1 MSPSVF
7 KGIWPCVQFL
17 DWSDK
22 NWQKFFIINKNDVFQ
37 QKNWNPKSLKPSY
50 LAGFYD
56 FACQIL
62 LIMWRQASAIKFVFA
77 VLLNRKIEKVM
88 SILR

>member
-1 MSPSVF
+1 MCFFSN
-7 KGIWPCVQFL
+7 ILPCVQFL

-37 QKNWNPKSLKPSY
+37 QKNWKWKSLKPSY

-56 FACQIL
+56 FACE
-62 LIMWRQASAIKFVFA
+62 IMFLMRGQASAIKIVFA

-88 SILR
+88 TF